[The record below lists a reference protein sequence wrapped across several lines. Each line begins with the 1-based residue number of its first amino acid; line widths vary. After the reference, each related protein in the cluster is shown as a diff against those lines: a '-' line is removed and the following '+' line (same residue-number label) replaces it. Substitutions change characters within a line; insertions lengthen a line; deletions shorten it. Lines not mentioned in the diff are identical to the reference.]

1 MKLGLDELIIVNPG
15 SPATATETSWF
26 LGADGGVYRLGRP
39 TPSQSGGPPIDDAAL
54 GETEAVPRFFLGDD
68 GILYETR

>member
-15 SPATATETSWF
+15 SPPFDSAHGKPAETSWF
-26 LGADGGVYRLGRP
+26 LGADGGLYRL
-39 TPSQSGGPPIDDAAL
+39 DHALHDAAL
-54 GETEAVPRFFLGDD
+54 GSAEPVPRFFLGDD

>member
-15 SPATATETSWF
+15 SPPAPTSWL
-26 LGADGGVYRLGRP
+26 LGADGGVYRVDRP
-39 TPSQSGGPPIDDAAL
+39 AVRPGDRLRDENAFGQAEP
-54 GETEAVPRFFLGDD
+54 VPRFFLGDD

>member
-15 SPATATETSWF
+15 TPPAATSWF
-26 LGADGGVYRLGRP
+26 LGADGGVYRVDRP
-39 TPSQSGGPPIDDAAL
+39 TPSHRGDLSLDEPAL
-54 GETEAVPRFFLGDD
+54 GQAEPVPRFFLGDD

>member
-15 SPATATETSWF
+15 TPPAATTWL
-26 LGADGGVYRLGRP
+26 LGADGGLYRLDGREASQGV
-39 TPSQSGGPPIDDAAL
+39 SQSPNEAAL
-54 GETEAVPRFFLGDD
+54 GSTEPVPRFFLGDD

>member
-15 SPATATETSWF
+15 SPATATSWF
-26 LGADGGVYRLGRP
+26 LGADGGLYRLDP
-39 TPSQSGGPPIDDAAL
+39 TPSSQGADQSLRDFAL
-54 GETEAVPRFFLGDD
+54 GDAEPVPRYFLGDD

>member
-15 SPATATETSWF
+15 SPAPETSWF
-26 LGADGGVYRLGRP
+26 LGADGGLYRIGGR
-39 TPSQSGGPPIDDAAL
+39 TASRGGDPALDEAAL
-54 GETEAVPRFFLGDD
+54 GEPEPVPRFFLGDD

>member
-15 SPATATETSWF
+15 SPAAETSWF

-39 TPSQSGGPPIDDAAL
+39 TPLRRGGPPIDEAAL
-54 GETEAVPRFFLGDD
+54 GEAEPVPRFFLGDD